1 MRSSRVGW
9 DQAECGRD
17 LAERLL
23 ERLTANVKVTKVLDL
38 IPASSDTVESE
49 AADEIV
55 LNKVKNKLIKNPK
68 NLPKKGRKGI

>member
-1 MRSSRVGW
+1 
-9 DQAECGRD
+9 
-17 LAERLL
+17 
-23 ERLTANVKVTKVLDL
+23 
-38 IPASSDTVESE
+38 VESE